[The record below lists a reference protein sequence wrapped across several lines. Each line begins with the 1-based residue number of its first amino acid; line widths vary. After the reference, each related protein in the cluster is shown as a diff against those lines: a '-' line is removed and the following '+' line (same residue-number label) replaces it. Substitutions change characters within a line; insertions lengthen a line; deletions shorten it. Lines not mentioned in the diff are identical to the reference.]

1 MMKKRVKIDSSLLSL
16 VILFTAFLYQFPRL
30 YSSSPLLD
38 NIWDF
43 FGFIVLLKGA
53 YIRMSARGVK
63 KAHSQQGEGLVKKG
77 LYTVVRNPMYLG
89 SFTLGAGFI
98 LLVWPFWILPIFAV
112 LFYLR
117 FNKQIVFEEK
127 WLTKKFGEEYEAY
140 CRKVPRL
147 FPSWKSLRAAKVST
161 LFPWKE
167 TWSTKEKRALLGWPF
182 LAVALE
188 SLQEWRVFGSTNIFQ
203 TVLIFFV
210 SAAVF
215 FSGLGICCREQERH
229 A

>member
-1 MMKKRVKIDSSLLSL
+1 MKKRVKIDSSLLS
-16 VILFTAFLYQFPRL
+16 VAILFTVFLYQFPRL
-30 YSSSPLLD
+30 YPSSHPLD
-38 NIWDF
+38 NALDCL
-43 FGFIVLLKGA
+43 GFIVIFLGA
-53 YIRMSARGVK
+53 YVRMSARGVK
-63 KAHSQQGEGLVKKG
+63 KAHSQQGAGLVKKG

-98 LLVWPFWILPIFAV
+98 LVVWPFWILPVFAA

-127 WLTKKFGEEYEAY
+127 WLTKNFGEDYVTY

-147 FPSWKSLRAAKVST
+147 FPSWKNLWTTKTAT

-167 TWSTKEKRALLGWPF
+167 TWSTKEIRGLLCWPL
-182 LAVALE
+182 LAMAME
-188 SLQEWRVFGSTNIFQ
+188 SLQEWRVFGSINISSTILMF
-203 TVLIFFV
+203 L
-210 SAAVF
+210 SAAAVF
-215 FSGLGICCREQERH
+215 FLVLGIRYRDQREH

>member
-1 MMKKRVKIDSSLLSL
+1 MKKRVKIDSSLLSL
-16 VILFTAFLYQFPRL
+16 AILFTVFLYPFPRL
-30 YSSSPLLD
+30 YPSSPLLD
-38 NIWDF
+38 NILDF
-43 FGFIVLLKGA
+43 LGFIVIFKGA

-63 KAHSQQGEGLVKKG
+63 KANSQQGEGLVKKG

-98 LLVWPFWILPIFAV
+98 LVVWPFWILPVFAV

-127 WLTKKFGEEYEAY
+127 WLLKKFGKEYEVY
-140 CRKVPRL
+140 CREVPRL
-147 FPSWKSLRAAKVST
+147 FPSWKSLRAVKVST

-182 LAVALE
+182 LAVVLE

-203 TVLIFFV
+203 TVLIFLL

-215 FSGLGICCREQERH
+215 FCGLGLCGREQEGH